1 MAQIGD
7 VIGGPLAS
15 ALGTAADKLIP
26 ILEYMR
32 ENPGAFHGLVATQQ
46 YGDLYSLANN
56 AAQRRAGIG
65 AYTPQP
71 LRVPGIFETPK
82 DNFYGPGTPASQKG
96 LTGFPPLF
104 YSVLDV
110 VTKLPKTSE
119 QRVSQL
125 KAETH
130 TAKEPYQDTEGRRKS

>member
-32 ENPGAFHGLVATQQ
+32 ENPGAFLSLVATHQ

-56 AAQRRAGIG
+56 AAQRRAGTG
-65 AYTPQP
+65 AYTPHP
-71 LRVPGIFETPK
+71 LLVTGIFETLN
-82 DNFYGPGTPASQKG
+82 DNFYGPGQPATPNCISC
-96 LTGFPPLF
+96 FPLSSHPLP
-104 YSVLDV
+104 S
-110 VTKLPKTSE
+110 PKT
-119 QRVSQL
+119 
-125 KAETH
+125 TI
-130 TAKEPYQDTEGRRKS
+130 